1 MLATGSGVESCGSPR
16 EAVLQEFSTAPQG
29 LGRLNRAVVLLDSL
43 KNLSPGHPH
52 VVHQFLGVVLQ
63 LWDLE
68 RSAEEGSHEYLV
80 MNCFRLGIHES
91 LDSLPDV

>member
-1 MLATGSGVESCGSPR
+1 MLATGISVEPCSSPR
-16 EAVLQEFSTAPQG
+16 EAVLQEFATAPQG

-52 VVHQFLGVVLQ
+52 VVYQFLGMVLQ
-63 LWDLE
+63 LWDVE
-68 RSAEEGSHEYLV
+68 RTTEEGSHEHLV
-80 MNCFRLGIHES
+80 MNCFRLGIRES